1 MSNLYKYLKKYKKHL
16 ILGPIF
22 KLLEA
27 IFELIVPV
35 VMAKIIDVGIANE
48 DIGYI
53 FKMGGVLVLLAV
65 VGLAAALFCQYVAS
79 RCSQGFGT
87 ELRNVLFMH
96 INMLSM
102 SETDKF
108 GTSSMIT
115 RFNSDINQ
123 VQLGVAMLIR
133 LAIRA
138 PFLVIGATVS
148 AILLKPSM
156 SWIFLIAAPLVAL
169 VLWLIMKKTMPA
181 YTKNQRKLDK
191 ITSIA
196 REDLSGIRVVRAFTE
211 QEREQKRFEEATEDY
226 SSSVIAISR
235 ISALLNPLTFLI
247 INFAIVALLYF
258 GAKKINVGGLTQGE
272 LIAFINYMTQISL
285 ALVVVANMAV
295 LFSKSYASAKRVS
308 ELLTTQSSVS
318 DEGNTDVKP
327 IEGASGISF
336 KNVSFQYGGGGYALK
351 NLTVDIA
358 KGETVGIIGGTGSGK
373 STLINL
379 IPRFYDVSE
388 GELLIDGEDI
398 KKYPLRQLRSKIG
411 LVPQQAMLFSGTIR
425 SNMQWRKK
433 DASDDEI
440 YAALK
445 TAQAY
450 DFVMQKGGKLDETVQ
465 QKGKNF
471 SGGQRQRL
479 SIARALVGSPEII
492 ILDDSMSALDF
503 ATDLALRRALNS
515 DLPKDTT
522 KIIISQR
529 ATSLKNADKIIVLDK
544 GEVAGIGSHG
554 DLLENCEVYR
564 EIYESQQK
572 TPQET
577 AAAKEEDGNEEE

>member
-27 IFELIVPV
+27 IFELIVPI
-35 VMAKIIDVGIANE
+35 VMAKIIDVGIE
-48 DIGYI
+48 QKDIPYI
-53 FKMGGVLVLLAV
+53 LKMGGVLVLLSV
-65 VGLAAALFCQYVAS
+65 VGLGAALFCQYVAS

-87 ELRNVLFMH
+87 ELRNELFNH
-96 INMLSM
+96 INTLSM
-102 SETDKF
+102 SELDKF

-123 VQLGVAMLIR
+123 TQLGVAMLIR

-148 AILLKPSM
+148 AIILKPSM
-156 SWIFLIAAPLVAL
+156 SWIFLVTAPVVAL
-169 VLWLIMKKTMPA
+169 ILFAIMSKTMPV

-191 ITSIA
+191 ITAIA
-196 REDLSGIRVVRAFTE
+196 REDLNGVRVVRAFTE
-211 QEREQKRFEEATEDY
+211 QEREQKRFEQATDDY
-226 SSSVIAISR
+226 SSSVIAIGK
-235 ISALLNPLTFLI
+235 ISALLNPLTFLV

-258 GAKKINVGGLTQGE
+258 GGNKINSGSLTQGE

-308 ELLTTQSSVS
+308 ALLATPASIS
-318 DEGNTDVKP
+318 DEGNETVEP
-327 IEGASGISF
+327 IENAPVISF
-336 KNVSFQYGGGGYALK
+336 KNVSFGYGEGGMAIRNLSIDILK
-351 NLTVDIA
+351 
-358 KGETVGIIGGTGSGK
+358 GQTVGIIGGTGSGK
-373 STLINL
+373 STIINL
-379 IPRFYDVSE
+379 LPRFYDVTE
-388 GELLIDGEDI
+388 GELLIDGVDI
-398 KKYPLRQLRSKIG
+398 KKYPLKQLRGKLG
-411 LVPQQAMLFSGTIR
+411 LVPQQSMLFSGTIR
-425 SNMQWRKK
+425 SNMQWRKE
-433 DASDDEI
+433 DASDEEI
-440 YAALK
+440 YQALK
-445 TAQAY
+445 IAQAF
-450 DFVMQKGGKLDETVQ
+450 DFVMQKKDKLDERVQ

-479 SIARALVGSPEII
+479 SIARALVGNPEII

-503 ATDLALRRALNS
+503 ATDLALRKAINS
-515 DLPKDTT
+515 DLPKTTT

-544 GEVAGIGSHG
+544 GEVAGIGNHEY
-554 DLLENCEVYR
+554 LLQNCDVYK
-564 EIYESQQK
+564 EICDSQQK
-572 TPQET
+572 TPQES
-577 AAAKEEDGNEEE
+577 AKEVENNEEE

>member
-27 IFELIVPV
+27 IFELIVPI
-35 VMAKIIDVGIANE
+35 VMAKIIDVGIE
-48 DIGYI
+48 QKDVPYI
-53 FKMGGVLVLLAV
+53 LKMGGVLVLLSV
-65 VGLAAALFCQYVAS
+65 VGLGAALFCQYVAS

-87 ELRNVLFMH
+87 ELRNELFNH
-96 INMLSM
+96 INTLSM
-102 SETDKF
+102 SELDKF

-123 VQLGVAMLIR
+123 TQLGVAMLIR

-148 AILLKPSM
+148 AIILKPSM
-156 SWIFLIAAPLVAL
+156 SWIFLVTAPVVAL
-169 VLWLIMKKTMPA
+169 ILFAIMSKTMPV

-191 ITSIA
+191 ITAIA
-196 REDLSGIRVVRAFTE
+196 REDLNGVRVVRAFTE
-211 QEREQKRFEEATEDY
+211 QEREQKRFEQTTDDY
-226 SSSVIAISR
+226 SSSVIAIGK
-235 ISALLNPLTFLI
+235 ISALLNPLTFLV

-258 GAKKINVGGLTQGE
+258 GGNKINSGSLTQGE

-308 ELLTTQSSVS
+308 ALLATPASIS
-318 DEGNTDVKP
+318 DEGNETVEP
-327 IEGASGISF
+327 VENAPVISF
-336 KNVSFQYGGGGYALK
+336 KNVSFGYGEGGMAIRNLSIDILK
-351 NLTVDIA
+351 
-358 KGETVGIIGGTGSGK
+358 GQTVGIIGGTGSGK
-373 STLINL
+373 STIINL
-379 IPRFYDVSE
+379 LPRFYDVTE
-388 GELLIDGEDI
+388 GELLIDGVDI
-398 KKYPLRQLRSKIG
+398 KKYPLKQLRGKLG
-411 LVPQQAMLFSGTIR
+411 LVPQQSMLFSGTIR
-425 SNMQWRKK
+425 SNMQWRKE
-433 DASDDEI
+433 DAGDEEI
-440 YAALK
+440 YQALK
-445 TAQAY
+445 IAQAF
-450 DFVMQKGGKLDETVQ
+450 DFVMQKKDKLDERVQ

-479 SIARALVGSPEII
+479 SIARALVGNPEII

-503 ATDLALRRALNS
+503 ATDLALRKAINS
-515 DLPKDTT
+515 DLPKTTT

-544 GEVAGIGSHG
+544 GEVAGIGNHEY
-554 DLLENCEVYR
+554 LLQNCDVYK
-564 EIYESQQK
+564 EICDSQQK
-572 TPQET
+572 TPQES
-577 AAAKEEDGNEEE
+577 AKEVENNEEE

>member
-27 IFELIVPV
+27 IFELIVPI
-35 VMAKIIDVGIANE
+35 VMAKIIDVGIE
-48 DIGYI
+48 QKDIPYI
-53 FKMGGVLVLLAV
+53 LKMGGVLVLLSV
-65 VGLAAALFCQYVAS
+65 VGLGAALFCQYVAS

-87 ELRNVLFMH
+87 ELRNELFNH
-96 INMLSM
+96 INTLSM
-102 SETDKF
+102 SELDKF

-123 VQLGVAMLIR
+123 TQLGVAMLIR

-148 AILLKPSM
+148 AIILKPSM
-156 SWIFLIAAPLVAL
+156 SWIFLVTAPVVAL
-169 VLWLIMKKTMPA
+169 ILFAIMSKTMPV

-191 ITSIA
+191 ITAIA
-196 REDLSGIRVVRAFTE
+196 REDLNGVRVVRAFTE
-211 QEREQKRFEEATEDY
+211 QEREQKRFEQATDDY
-226 SSSVIAISR
+226 SSSVIAIGK
-235 ISALLNPLTFLI
+235 ISALLNPLTFLV

-258 GAKKINVGGLTQGE
+258 GGNKINSGSLTQGE

-308 ELLTTQSSVS
+308 ALLATPASIS
-318 DEGNTDVKP
+318 DEGNETVEP
-327 IEGASGISF
+327 IENAPVISF
-336 KNVSFQYGGGGYALK
+336 KNVSFGYGEGGMAIRNLSIDILK
-351 NLTVDIA
+351 
-358 KGETVGIIGGTGSGK
+358 GQTVGIIGGTGSGK
-373 STLINL
+373 STIINL
-379 IPRFYDVSE
+379 LPRFYDVTE
-388 GELLIDGEDI
+388 GELLIDGVDI
-398 KKYPLRQLRSKIG
+398 KKYPLKQLRGKLG
-411 LVPQQAMLFSGTIR
+411 LVPQQSMLFSGTIR
-425 SNMQWRKK
+425 SNMQWRKE
-433 DASDDEI
+433 DAGDEEI
-440 YAALK
+440 YQALK
-445 TAQAY
+445 IAQAF
-450 DFVMQKGGKLDETVQ
+450 DFVMQKKDKLDERVQ

-479 SIARALVGSPEII
+479 SIARALVGNPEII

-503 ATDLALRRALNS
+503 ATDLALRKAINS
-515 DLPKDTT
+515 DLPKTTT

-544 GEVAGIGSHG
+544 GEVAGIGNHEY
-554 DLLENCEVYR
+554 LLQNCDVYK
-564 EIYESQQK
+564 EICDSQQK
-572 TPQET
+572 TPHES
-577 AAAKEEDGNEEE
+577 AKEVENNEEE

>member
-27 IFELIVPV
+27 IFELIVPI
-35 VMAKIIDVGIANE
+35 VMAKIIDVGIE
-48 DIGYI
+48 QKDVPYI
-53 FKMGGVLVLLAV
+53 LKMGGVLVLLSV
-65 VGLAAALFCQYVAS
+65 VGLGAALFCQYVAS

-87 ELRNVLFMH
+87 ELRNELFNH
-96 INMLSM
+96 INTLSM
-102 SETDKF
+102 SELDKF

-123 VQLGVAMLIR
+123 TQLGVAMLIR

-148 AILLKPSM
+148 AIILKPSM
-156 SWIFLIAAPLVAL
+156 SWIFLVTAPVVAL
-169 VLWLIMKKTMPA
+169 ILFAIMSKTMPV

-191 ITSIA
+191 ITAIA
-196 REDLSGIRVVRAFTE
+196 REDLNGVRVVRAFTE
-211 QEREQKRFEEATEDY
+211 QEREQKRFEQTTDDY
-226 SSSVIAISR
+226 SSSVIAIGK
-235 ISALLNPLTFLI
+235 ISALLNPLTFLV

-258 GAKKINVGGLTQGE
+258 GGNKINSGSLTQGE

-308 ELLTTQSSVS
+308 ALLATPASIS
-318 DEGNTDVKP
+318 DEGNETVEP
-327 IEGASGISF
+327 VENAPVISF
-336 KNVSFQYGGGGYALK
+336 KNVSFGYGEGGMAIHNLSIDILK
-351 NLTVDIA
+351 
-358 KGETVGIIGGTGSGK
+358 GQTVGIIGGTGSGK
-373 STLINL
+373 STIINL
-379 IPRFYDVSE
+379 LPRFYDVTE
-388 GELLIDGEDI
+388 GELLIDGVDI
-398 KKYPLRQLRSKIG
+398 KKYPLKQLRGKLG
-411 LVPQQAMLFSGTIR
+411 LVPQQSMLFSGTIR
-425 SNMQWRKK
+425 SNMQWRKE
-433 DASDDEI
+433 DAGDEEI
-440 YAALK
+440 YQALK
-445 TAQAY
+445 IAQAF
-450 DFVMQKGGKLDETVQ
+450 DFVMQKKDKLDERVQ

-479 SIARALVGSPEII
+479 SIARALVGNPEII

-503 ATDLALRRALNS
+503 ATDLALRKAINS
-515 DLPKDTT
+515 DLPKTTT

-544 GEVAGIGSHG
+544 GEVAGIGNHEY
-554 DLLENCEVYR
+554 LLQNCDVYK
-564 EIYESQQK
+564 EICDSQQK
-572 TPQET
+572 TPQES
-577 AAAKEEDGNEEE
+577 AKEVENNEEE

>member
-27 IFELIVPV
+27 IFELIVPI
-35 VMAKIIDVGIANE
+35 VMAKIIDVGIE
-48 DIGYI
+48 QKDIPYI
-53 FKMGGVLVLLAV
+53 LKMGGVLVLLSV
-65 VGLAAALFCQYVAS
+65 VGLGAALFCQYVAS

-87 ELRNVLFMH
+87 ELRNELFNH
-96 INMLSM
+96 INTLSM
-102 SETDKF
+102 SELDKF

-123 VQLGVAMLIR
+123 TQLGVAMLIR

-148 AILLKPSM
+148 AIILKPSM
-156 SWIFLIAAPLVAL
+156 SWIFRVTAPVVAL
-169 VLWLIMKKTMPA
+169 ILFAIMSKTMPV

-191 ITSIA
+191 ITAIA
-196 REDLSGIRVVRAFTE
+196 REDLNGVRVVRAFTE
-211 QEREQKRFEEATEDY
+211 QEREQKRFEQATDDY
-226 SSSVIAISR
+226 SSSVIAIGK
-235 ISALLNPLTFLI
+235 ISALLNPLTFLV

-258 GAKKINVGGLTQGE
+258 GGNKINSGSLTQGE

-308 ELLTTQSSVS
+308 ALLATPASIS
-318 DEGNTDVKP
+318 DEGNETVEP
-327 IEGASGISF
+327 VENAPVISF
-336 KNVSFQYGGGGYALK
+336 KNVSFGYGEGGMAIRNLSIDILK
-351 NLTVDIA
+351 
-358 KGETVGIIGGTGSGK
+358 GQTVGIIGGTGSGK
-373 STLINL
+373 STIINL
-379 IPRFYDVSE
+379 LPRFYDVTE
-388 GELLIDGEDI
+388 GELLIDGVDI
-398 KKYPLRQLRSKIG
+398 KKSPLKQLRGKLG
-411 LVPQQAMLFSGTIR
+411 LVPQQSMLFSGTIR
-425 SNMQWRKK
+425 SNMQWRKE
-433 DASDDEI
+433 DAGDEEI
-440 YAALK
+440 YQALK
-445 TAQAY
+445 IAQAF
-450 DFVMQKGGKLDETVQ
+450 DFVMQKKDKLDERVQ

-479 SIARALVGSPEII
+479 SIARALVGNPEII

-503 ATDLALRRALNS
+503 ATDLALRKAINS
-515 DLPKDTT
+515 DLPKTTT

-544 GEVAGIGSHG
+544 GEVAGIGNHEY
-554 DLLENCEVYR
+554 LLQNCDVYK
-564 EIYESQQK
+564 EICDSQQN
-572 TPQET
+572 TPQES
-577 AAAKEEDGNEEE
+577 AKEVENNEEE

>member
-27 IFELIVPV
+27 IFELIVPI
-35 VMAKIIDVGIANE
+35 VMAKIIDVGIE
-48 DIGYI
+48 QKDVPYI
-53 FKMGGVLVLLAV
+53 LKMGGVLVLLSV
-65 VGLAAALFCQYVAS
+65 VGLGAALFCQYVAS

-87 ELRNVLFMH
+87 ELRNELFNH
-96 INMLSM
+96 INTLSM
-102 SETDKF
+102 SELDKF

-123 VQLGVAMLIR
+123 TQLGVAMLIR

-148 AILLKPSM
+148 AIILKPSM
-156 SWIFLIAAPLVAL
+156 SWIFLVTAPVVAL
-169 VLWLIMKKTMPA
+169 ILFAIMSKTMPV

-191 ITSIA
+191 ITAIA
-196 REDLSGIRVVRAFTE
+196 REDLNGVRVVRAFTE
-211 QEREQKRFEEATEDY
+211 QEREQKRFEQATDDY
-226 SSSVIAISR
+226 SSSVIAIGK
-235 ISALLNPLTFLI
+235 ISALLNPLTFLV

-258 GAKKINVGGLTQGE
+258 GGNKINSGSLTQGE

-308 ELLTTQSSVS
+308 ALLATPASIS
-318 DEGNTDVKP
+318 DEGNETVEP
-327 IEGASGISF
+327 VENAPVISF
-336 KNVSFQYGGGGYALK
+336 KNVSFGYGEGGMAIRNLSIDILK
-351 NLTVDIA
+351 GQTI
-358 KGETVGIIGGTGSGK
+358 GIIGGTGSGK
-373 STLINL
+373 STIINL
-379 IPRFYDVSE
+379 LPRFYDVTE
-388 GELLIDGEDI
+388 GELLIDGVDI
-398 KKYPLRQLRSKIG
+398 KKYPLKQLRGKLG
-411 LVPQQAMLFSGTIR
+411 LVPQQSMLFSGTIR
-425 SNMQWRKK
+425 SNMRWRKE
-433 DASDDEI
+433 DAGDEEI
-440 YAALK
+440 YQALK
-445 TAQAY
+445 IAQAF
-450 DFVMQKGGKLDETVQ
+450 DFVMQKKDKLDERVQ

-479 SIARALVGSPEII
+479 SIARALVGNPEII

-503 ATDLALRRALNS
+503 ATDLALRKAINS
-515 DLPKDTT
+515 DLPKTTT

-544 GEVAGIGSHG
+544 GEVAGIGNHEY
-554 DLLENCEVYR
+554 LLQNCDVYK
-564 EIYESQQK
+564 EICDSQQK
-572 TPQET
+572 TPQES
-577 AAAKEEDGNEEE
+577 AKEVENNEEE

>member
-169 VLWLIMKKTMPA
+169 ALWLIMKKTMPA

-318 DEGNTDVKP
+318 DEGNTDVEP
-327 IEGASGISF
+327 IEGASAISF
-336 KNVSFQYGGGGYALK
+336 KSVSFQYGGGGYALK

-388 GELLIDGEDI
+388 GELLINGEDI

-425 SNMQWRKK
+425 SNLQWRKK

-450 DFVMQKGGKLDETVQ
+450 DFVMQKSGKLDETVQ

-544 GEVAGIGSHG
+544 GEVAGIASHR
-554 DLLENCEVYR
+554 DLLEKCEVYR

-577 AAAKEEDGNEEE
+577 AAAKEEDVNEEE

>member
-27 IFELIVPV
+27 IFELIVPI
-35 VMAKIIDVGIANE
+35 VMAKIIDVGIE
-48 DIGYI
+48 QKDVPYI
-53 FKMGGVLVLLAV
+53 LKMGGVLVLLSV
-65 VGLAAALFCQYVAS
+65 VGLGAALFCQYVAS

-87 ELRNVLFMH
+87 ELRNELFNH
-96 INMLSM
+96 INTLSM
-102 SETDKF
+102 SELDKF

-123 VQLGVAMLIR
+123 TQLGVAMLIR

-148 AILLKPSM
+148 AIILKPSM
-156 SWIFLIAAPLVAL
+156 SWIFLVTAPVVAL
-169 VLWLIMKKTMPA
+169 ILFAIMSKTMPV

-191 ITSIA
+191 ITAIA
-196 REDLSGIRVVRAFTE
+196 REDLNGVRVVRAFTE
-211 QEREQKRFEEATEDY
+211 QEREQKRFEQATDDY
-226 SSSVIAISR
+226 SSSVIAIGK
-235 ISALLNPLTFLI
+235 ISALLNPLTFLV

-258 GAKKINVGGLTQGE
+258 GGNKINSGSLTQGE

-308 ELLTTQSSVS
+308 ALLATPASIS
-318 DEGNTDVKP
+318 DEGNETVEP
-327 IEGASGISF
+327 VENAPVISF
-336 KNVSFQYGGGGYALK
+336 KNVSFGYGEGGMAIRNLSIDILK
-351 NLTVDIA
+351 
-358 KGETVGIIGGTGSGK
+358 GQTVGIIGGTGSGK
-373 STLINL
+373 STIINL
-379 IPRFYDVSE
+379 LPRFYDVTE
-388 GELLIDGEDI
+388 GELLIDGVDI
-398 KKYPLRQLRSKIG
+398 KKYPLKQLRGKLG
-411 LVPQQAMLFSGTIR
+411 LVPQQSMLFSGTIR
-425 SNMQWRKK
+425 SNMQWRKE
-433 DASDDEI
+433 DAGDEEI
-440 YAALK
+440 YQALK
-445 TAQAY
+445 IAQAF
-450 DFVMQKGGKLDETVQ
+450 DFVMQKKDKLDERVQ

-479 SIARALVGSPEII
+479 SIARALVGNPEII

-503 ATDLALRRALNS
+503 ATDLALRKAINS
-515 DLPKDTT
+515 DLPKTTT

-544 GEVAGIGSHG
+544 GEVAGIGNHEY
-554 DLLENCEVYR
+554 LLQNCDVYK
-564 EIYESQQK
+564 EICDSQQK
-572 TPQET
+572 TPQES
-577 AAAKEEDGNEEE
+577 AKEGENNEEE